1 MLHKP
6 SQQALIFALSSIFKS
21 YWIPNKAA
29 KYDGSGVTE
38 TFKKK
43 KWAISLQAIVIEF
56 LMLQRKSMMFLKIL
70 DDHDHTVTN
79 N

>member
-1 MLHKP
+1 MMVQV
-6 SQQALIFALSSIFKS
+6 SQRHL
-21 YWIPNKAA
+21 
-29 KYDGSGVTE
+29 
-38 TFKKK
+38 KKK